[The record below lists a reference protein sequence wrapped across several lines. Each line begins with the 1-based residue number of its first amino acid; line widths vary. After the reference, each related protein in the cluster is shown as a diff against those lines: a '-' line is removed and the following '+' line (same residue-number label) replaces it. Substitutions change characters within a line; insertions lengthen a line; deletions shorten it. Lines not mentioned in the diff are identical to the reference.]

1 VNAKSEPMADIA
13 ADPVGFD
20 FEAVFHAQYSRIA
33 KVIARVVRDPG
44 RAEELAVEVFWKL
57 WQTPKA
63 QGPTACGWLYRT
75 ATRVGL
81 DELRRQIRREKYERF
96 FGSPHATP
104 TPEQLHS
111 EGEEHR
117 RVRTILGSIKD
128 SQAQLLLLRSDG
140 LSYQEIAQ
148 ILGMNP
154 ASVGTLLSR
163 AQQVFRKEY
172 VKRYG
177 PDK

>member
-1 VNAKSEPMADIA
+1 VDAKSEPMADIA
-13 ADPVGFD
+13 AVGFD
-20 FEAVFHAQYSRIA
+20 FETVFHAQYSRIA

-57 WQTPKA
+57 WQTPRA
-63 QGPTACGWLYRT
+63 HGPNACGWLYRT
-75 ATRVGL
+75 ATRIGL

-96 FGSPHATP
+96 FGFPRATL
-104 TPEQLHS
+104 TPEQLHH

-117 RVRTILGSIKD
+117 RVRTVLGALKA

-140 LSYQEIAQ
+140 LNYQEIAQ
-148 ILGMNP
+148 ILRMNP

-163 AQQVFRKEY
+163 AQRAFRKEY

-177 PDK
+177 PNH